1 MPPQA
6 RLACRRSGSGLIAR
20 FISAPQ
26 PDGQTCTWEKVGA
39 VGVNQQF
46 AVFSSW
52 SSVVQGALY
61 TSKEFRP
68 CLCHQRAQLCPAGT
82 APRVWGWKPRCHGE
96 MLAVKVLANQH
107 WFAHNRLSCI
117 GGSVGDYLPK
127 GNSSKTQASWKDV
140 LLLWHAKS
148 HSSTA
153 RHLSPQSCSATA
165 FEEGEARHSIHGCGL
180 NTRMVRCRR
189 LTQCS
194 DRKKR
199 HVRHVHS
206 RLNLARQFATLRACF
221 QKEFFID
228 EKVRFN
234 KVQKQGSCVQIISGV
249 QYKPDQARH
258 KWNQLNVVTD
268 ALLDVALSASSTFML
283 PMPLIEEGV
292 ATCASPWQTLAEF
305 FLCKSLEKH
314 LFVRGRAFLEVLGQ
328 LVPDELH
335 SCCSS
340 SFQPDMGCLMCM
352 MQRGALQTV

>member
-26 PDGQTCTWEKVGA
+26 PDGQTCTWEKVGEG
-39 VGVNQQF
+39 GVNQQF

-52 SSVVQGALY
+52 SSVVQGALC

-117 GGSVGDYLPK
+117 GGWVGDYLPK

-165 FEEGEARHSIHGCGL
+165 SEEGWGETFYPWVWFEHQDGEMPKTHAMFWPKETTCPTCPLQTEPCKAICHSQSLLPKRLLHWWKGSIQQSAEAGILCSNHL
-180 NTRMVRCRR
+180 RCTIQTWSSQ
-189 LTQCS
+189 TQVEPAWCC
-194 DRKKR
+194 DRCF
-199 HVRHVHS
+199 
-206 RLNLARQFATLRACF
+206 ARCCPQCF
-221 QKEFFID
+221 QYFHAPNAID
-228 EKVRFN
+228 RRR
-234 KVQKQGSCVQIISGV
+234 C
-249 QYKPDQARH
+249 
-258 KWNQLNVVTD
+258 
-268 ALLDVALSASSTFML
+268 
-283 PMPLIEEGV
+283 

-305 FLCKSLEKH
+305 FLCKSLELSLCTWEGIPRSTGPTGTRWTAFLL
-314 LFVRGRAFLEVLGQ
+314 LFVMSTNFRTWL
-328 LVPDELH
+328 
-335 SCCSS
+335 
-340 SFQPDMGCLMCM
+340 
-352 MQRGALQTV
+352 